1 LKKAGKGLV
10 ISTDSRRSGAR
21 MFGGG
26 ETGRNDC
33 RQPEK
38 IKEEEAVSF
47 FRISGYTDIFRGNGK
62 APLPS
67 HSLPCYTY
75 LKAYISYHRPTH
87 GCLRF

>member
-1 LKKAGKGLV
+1 MKKAGKGLV
-10 ISTDSRRSGAR
+10 ISTDSRRSGTR

-47 FRISGYTDIFRGNGK
+47 FRISGYTDIFRGK
-62 APLPS
+62 ACRADS
-67 HSLPCYTY
+67 GQDKRMS
-75 LKAYISYHRPTH
+75 K
-87 GCLRF
+87 

>member
-1 LKKAGKGLV
+1 
-10 ISTDSRRSGAR
+10 

-47 FRISGYTDIFRGNGK
+47 FRISGYTDIFRGKACRADSGK
-62 APLPS
+62 APLAFP
-67 HSLPCYTY
+67 SLPCYTY
-75 LKAYISYHRPTH
+75 LKAYISYHRLVQ
-87 GCLRF
+87 GRLQF

>member
-1 LKKAGKGLV
+1 
-10 ISTDSRRSGAR
+10 

-47 FRISGYTDIFRGNGK
+47 FRISGYTDIFRGKACRADSGR

-75 LKAYISYHRPTH
+75 LKACISYHRPTH
-87 GCLRF
+87 GCLQF